1 VIDDVAASRL
11 GRAGAP
17 VLHHPFTSTSA
28 MSVVWLAHRASKVVV
43 KFLSSRVV
51 RVLRRVVV
59 GVLFA
64 CIEVWA
70 QQEAPPSNPGFA
82 AISNI
87 RLEHAKA
94 GSTLEITATRPVTPQ
109 IQEIDSP
116 PRIMID
122 LPNSRVAV
130 RSKRIKVKADKIAA
144 IRVDQFQ
151 ERPPVTRVVVDLLAP
166 HKFEW
171 NVRGNVLVVKFEPAA
186 PVPETP
192 RVPTVSGLR
201 EEAKPVAVPVSAAIP
216 GAVMLEGSRL
226 AAGDSVTA
234 GVETATLQLA
244 RGGDVRVCPGTTV
257 SVTPSPNGHD
267 LMLALST
274 GAIET
279 HYQLD
284 AAGDSVLT
292 PDFRVQ
298 FPGPGEFDYAI
309 SADAHGNTC
318 VRSLMGNTGLAIVSE
333 LMSDRTYLA
342 KPTDQLMF
350 HSGSLDRVDAAVPVE
365 CGCPPAAPV
374 MRATSA
380 PSPAANT
387 PASAQLAAG
396 KNKLAAIPDA
406 SKPKVADATAPEV
419 SVSIAGTETAP
430 LPQTKKEDI
439 QVRVEAPIVFRA
451 SDLPPAGTTSSTGN
465 QVTVTKSNA
474 APQSDPT
481 TPIPSKPPPT
491 TVTVKNVEHKGF
503 FGKIGGFFASI
514 FK

>member
-1 VIDDVAASRL
+1 
-11 GRAGAP
+11 
-17 VLHHPFTSTSA
+17 
-28 MSVVWLAHRASKVVV
+28 
-43 KFLSSRVV
+43 
-51 RVLRRVVV
+51 VVV
-59 GVLFA
+59 GALFA
-64 CIEVWA
+64 CIDA
-70 QQEAPPSNPGFA
+70 LTQQAAPAANPGFA

-116 PRIMID
+116 PRIVID

-130 RSKRIKVKADKIAA
+130 RSKRINVKADKIAA

-171 NVRGNVLVVKFEPAA
+171 SVSGNVLVVKFEPAA

-201 EEAKPVAVPVSAAIP
+201 EEAQPVAVPVSAAAP

-226 AAGDSVTA
+226 AAGASVTA
-234 GVETATLQLA
+234 GGETATLQLA

-274 GAIET
+274 GAIEA
-279 HYQLD
+279 HYRLD
-284 AAGDSVLT
+284 AGADSVLT

-298 FPGPGEFDYAI
+298 FSGPGEFDYAI

-318 VRSLMGNTGLAIVSE
+318 VRSLMGNTAPAVVSE
-333 LMSDRTYLA
+333 LMGERMYQM
-342 KPTDQLMF
+342 KPMDQLMF

-365 CGCPPAAPV
+365 CGCPAAAPV
-374 MRATSA
+374 MRATNS
-380 PSPAANT
+380 PSPAAAT

-396 KNKLAAIPDA
+396 DNKLAAFPDA
-406 SKPKVADATAPEV
+406 AKPKVADAPAAEV
-419 SVSIAGTETAP
+419 TVSIAGTETAP

-451 SDLPPAGTTSSTGN
+451 SDLPPAGTDSSAGTAAA
-465 QVTVTKSNA
+465 TKSNTA
-474 APQSDPT
+474 RKTDPT
-481 TPIPSKPPPT
+481 APIPSTPPPPS
-491 TVTVKNVEHKGF
+491 VTGKKPEHKGF
-503 FGKIGGFFASI
+503 FSKIGGFFAGI
-514 FK
+514 FR